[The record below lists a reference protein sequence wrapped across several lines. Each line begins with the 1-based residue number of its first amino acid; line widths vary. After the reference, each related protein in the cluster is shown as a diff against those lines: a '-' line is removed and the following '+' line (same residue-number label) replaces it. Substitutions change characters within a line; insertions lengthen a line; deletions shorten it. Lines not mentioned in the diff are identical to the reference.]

1 MNSILKSYIMIFH
14 FISVVIL
21 IPLSVHA
28 QTPLPCNQTVSDSIS
43 VVGETD
49 EYTFDAAA
57 GDVQALLFLIGRR
70 AVERNKVITS

>member
-1 MNSILKSYIMIFH
+1 MNSILKSYIMIFC
-14 FISVVIL
+14 FFSLIL
-21 IPLSVHA
+21 MLPLIAHA